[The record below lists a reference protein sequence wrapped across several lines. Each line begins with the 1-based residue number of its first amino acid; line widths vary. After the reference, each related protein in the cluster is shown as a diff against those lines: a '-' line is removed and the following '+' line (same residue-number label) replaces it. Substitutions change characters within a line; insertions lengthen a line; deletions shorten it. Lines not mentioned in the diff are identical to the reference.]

1 MPGVACCVGLYMV
14 LTVCMTVLLSMP
26 GVACCVELYMVLTV
40 CMTVLLSMPDVA
52 CCVGLYMVLTV
63 CMTVLLSMS
72 IRTEEKKN
80 ETGQQNK
87 ANRLPAGRLR
97 GPPRRGLFLS
107 GVGERCGDF
116 GNPPK
121 GLHKKGKTS
130 NNTAIHDGY
139 LYEFPT
145 GKENL

>member
-1 MPGVACCVGLYMV
+1 
-14 LTVCMTVLLSMP
+14 
-26 GVACCVELYMVLTV
+26 MVLTV

-80 ETGQQNK
+80 ETAGQSDEDEKQ
-87 ANRLPAGRLR
+87 LPAGRLR

-107 GVGERCGDF
+107 GAGERCGDF